1 VRARD
6 AREDDLAAVIES
18 TAAAL
23 AFPEPPPG
31 DRPWLAQ
38 SLTEG
43 AAGIAL
49 LHIERAHAGHGTWQ
63 QAHSWISSAVAG
75 EVSASD
81 TSGLFHGLPA
91 VAFMLDA
98 ASAGTSRY
106 QSGLSGIDRH
116 LAVLACRRAETG
128 LARIRAGRL
137 PGFHEYDVFFGL
149 TGIGAVLLRRDPG
162 GTALEIVLRYLVALT
177 RPLYVDGKEVPGWW
191 CGHDPHRRQS
201 PDYPGGH
208 GNFGAAHGIAGP
220 LALLGHTARRGITVD
235 GQIEAIGTVLAWF
248 DRWRQESPAG
258 PWWPEWITL
267 ADLRAGRPGQ
277 RQASRPSW
285 CYGTPGI
292 TRAGQVAS
300 IAIGEE
306 LAQRQYEQAL
316 VQCLHDPVQRARVT
330 DADLCHGAAG
340 LYMTARRVAED
351 ARCTAL
357 SARLP
362 GLAAGLHRHAL
373 TGTTEVPGFL
383 DGAAG
388 TALALHATAADT
400 APISGWDACLLIS

>member
-1 VRARD
+1 VRIPD
-6 AREDDLAAVIES
+6 ACQDDLAAVIGTS
-18 TAAAL
+18 AIAL

-38 SLTEG
+38 SLSEG

-49 LHIERAHAGHGTWQ
+49 LHIERAHAGHGTWRR
-63 QAHSWISSAVAG
+63 AHSWISSAVSG

-81 TSGLFHGLPA
+81 TSGLFLGLPA

-98 ASAGTSRY
+98 AALGTTRY
-106 QSGLSGIDRH
+106 QAGLTGIDRH
-116 LAVLACRRAETG
+116 LATLACRRAEVGMT
-128 LARIRAGRL
+128 RIRAGRL

-162 GTALEIVLRYLVALT
+162 GTALEHVLRYLVALT
-177 RPLYVDGKEVPGWW
+177 RPLRAAGQKVPGWW

-220 LALLGHTARRGITVD
+220 LALLGHAARREITVD
-235 GQIEAIGTVLAWF
+235 GQPEAIRIICAWL
-248 DRWRQESPAG
+248 DAWRQESPVG

-277 RQASRPSW
+277 RTANRPSW

-292 TRAGQVAS
+292 ARAGQVAS
-300 IAIGEE
+300 IAIGDES
-306 LAQRQYEQAL
+306 ARRHYEQAL
-316 VQCLHDPVQRARVT
+316 VRCLQDAGQRVRMT
-330 DADLCHGAAG
+330 DAGLCHGAAG
-340 LYMTARRVAED
+340 LYMTARRAAED
-351 ARCTAL
+351 AHCPALTAQ
-357 SARLP
+357 LP
-362 GLAAGLHRHAL
+362 GLAADLHRQAL
-373 TGTTEVPGFL
+373 AGTAHGRGLL
-383 DGAAG
+383 DGVAG
-388 TALALHATAADT
+388 TALALHAAVADT